1 MFNPNAQKFS
11 KADIRKIRKKK
22 QRLRKKLVCRFC
34 VGGVIPRPV
43 YVDYKDIRTLKGL
56 IDRQGRIQPRRRTG
70 TSAIYQ
76 RAVRKAVLR
85 ARFIGL
91 LPYVNDE

>member
-1 MFNPNAQKFS
+1 MFNPNASYS

-34 VGGVIPRPV
+34 PGGVIPRPV
-43 YVDYKDIRTLKGL
+43 YVDYKDTKTLKGL

-76 RAVRKAVLR
+76 RAVRQAVLR

-91 LPYVNDE
+91 LPYVSEE